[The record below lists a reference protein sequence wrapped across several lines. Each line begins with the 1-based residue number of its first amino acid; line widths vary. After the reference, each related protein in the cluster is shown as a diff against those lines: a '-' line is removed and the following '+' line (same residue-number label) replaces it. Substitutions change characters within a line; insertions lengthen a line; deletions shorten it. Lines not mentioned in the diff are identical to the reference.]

1 MPVGLLNVSH
11 SYAVCKITKYG
22 VIILSQWVDICN
34 SLLLTSATW
43 GAHSREGRRWRHRAR
58 ALLEWVF
65 WISGTGLIASA
76 KCLGCK
82 GANYYGVLGP
92 RRNGVDRPTAVE
104 SSSRRLTRG
113 QSTLDR
119 QSLHTR
125 QPATDIKRLV
135 FNSAAQEA
143 ALFAGL
149 KGELGLPSVRDVLV
163 RQVSNCRDFDTKEPY
178 LWRYYL
184 QKEDPVIP
192 TQLQSGFS
200 RNKSIG

>member
-1 MPVGLLNVSH
+1 M
-11 SYAVCKITKYG
+11 
-22 VIILSQWVDICN
+22 DICN

-104 SSSRRLTRG
+104 SSSGRLTRG
-113 QSTLDR
+113 TKHAGPTIFTYKIASNR
-119 QSLHTR
+119 H
-125 QPATDIKRLV
+125 
-135 FNSAAQEA
+135 QEA
-143 ALFAGL
+143 CFQLSCRGGGTVCMI
-149 KGELGLPSVRDVLV
+149 KGRAWCVR
-163 RQVSNCRDFDTKEPY
+163 SSECE
-178 LWRYYL
+178 
-184 QKEDPVIP
+184 
-192 TQLQSGFS
+192 GHFS
-200 RNKSIG
+200 QTS